1 MGLELVVAACQVGDL
16 HVLRMRRGTIHLL
29 LVLPK
34 NVVVA
39 EHEHKM
45 HFVTAILCIND
56 ADCDLPHHAVSDFLD
71 QYLFRPVYWP
81 FSFQL

>member
-16 HVLRMRRGTIHLL
+16 HVLRMRRGTIRLL

-39 EHEHKM
+39 EHEHKIC
-45 HFVTAILCIND
+45 IL
-56 ADCDLPHHAVSDFLD
+56 
-71 QYLFRPVYWP
+71 
-81 FSFQL
+81 